1 VAGAIVEAMG
11 RPAEPEGG
19 SPVGR
24 RVVLGLLGVGAAGVV
39 GGASFSRRLSEWL
52 APAELHDPT
61 GLLST
66 LPLGPV
72 FRFYSVT
79 GGVERQDDKTYRLQV
94 GGLVAQPTTY
104 RLDDLRTLPQT
115 SFTSD
120 FHCVTGWVVPGVPWA
135 GVSLSE
141 LLDRAEPS
149 STATA
154 VRFRSFDGVYTES
167 LSLADAR
174 ESHAIVALEMLGG
187 PVSHNHGG
195 PVRMY
200 VDGQYGY
207 KSTKWLSGIELT
219 KDEVPGYWEHRG
231 YDVDGT
237 IRE

>member
-1 VAGAIVEAMG
+1 MG
-11 RPAEPEGG
+11 EPTEPEPGA
-19 SPVGR
+19 PVGR
-24 RVVLGLLGVGAAGVV
+24 RIVLGLLGLGCRRGGRGRIVLPAALGVAGAD
-39 GGASFSRRLSEWL
+39 R
-52 APAELHDPT
+52 APRPDRAAA
-61 GLLST
+61 T

-79 GGVERQDDKTYRLQV
+79 GGVEPRTEKNYRLEV
-94 GGLVAQPTTY
+94 GGLVAQPATY
-104 RLDDLRTLPQT
+104 RLDDLRALPQT

-120 FHCVTGWVVPGVPWA
+120 FHCVTGWVVPGVPWV
-135 GVSLSE
+135 GVPLSE
-141 LLDRAEPS
+141 LLDRAQPS

-174 ESHAIVALEMLGG
+174 DSHTIVALQMLDG

-219 KDEVPGYWEHRG
+219 EDEVPGYWEHRG
-231 YDVDGT
+231 YDIDGT

>member
-1 VAGAIVEAMG
+1 VGGAIVEVMG
-11 RPAEPEGG
+11 GPAEPERGA
-19 SPVGR
+19 PVGR
-24 RVVLGLLGVGAAGVV
+24 RVVLGLLGLGAAGVI
-39 GGASFSRRLSEWL
+39 GGASFSRRISEWL
-52 APAELHDPT
+52 APVELHDPT

-79 GGVERQDDKTYRLQV
+79 GGVAPRNEKTYRLQV
-94 GGLVAQPTTY
+94 SGLVAQQATY
-104 RLDDLRTLPQT
+104 RLDDLRDLPQT

-120 FHCVTGWVVPGVPWA
+120 FHCVTGWVVPGVHWA
-135 GVSLSE
+135 GVPLSA
-141 LLDRAEPS
+141 LLDLAQPS
-149 STATA
+149 ATARA
-154 VRFRSFDGVYTES
+154 VRFRSFDGTYTES
-167 LSLADAR
+167 LSLEDAR
-174 ESHAIVALEMLGG
+174 GSHVIVALEMLDG
-187 PVSHNHGG
+187 PVSHDHGG

-219 KDEVPGYWEHRG
+219 EDEVPGYWEHRG

>member
-1 VAGAIVEAMG
+1 MGEPGA
-11 RPAEPEGG
+11 
-19 SPVGR
+19 PVGR
-24 RVVLGLLGVGAAGVV
+24 RVVLGLVGLGAVGVV

-79 GGVERQDDKTYRLQV
+79 GSVTTEDAQTYRLTV
-94 GGLVAQPTTY
+94 GGLVAKPATY
-104 RLDDLRTLPQT
+104 RLRELRALPRT

-120 FHCVTGWVVPGVPWA
+120 FHCVTGWVGPGVEWG
-135 GVSLSE
+135 GVRLSE
-141 LLDRAEPS
+141 LLDRAAPAS
-149 STATA
+149 SATA

-167 LSLADAR
+167 LPLDEAR
-174 ESHAIVALEMLGG
+174 GAHVIVALEMLGG

-207 KSTKWLSGIELT
+207 KSTKWLSAIELT
-219 KDEVPGYWEHRG
+219 ADEVPGYWEHRG
-231 YDVDGT
+231 YDINGT